1 VAVTRTDA
9 PEGHDMP
16 LHAPFPELDE
26 LLAAM
31 GEAGSRICD
40 IDASE
45 AGAGTICPGCEAG
58 PVAGPG
64 GHAR

>member
-1 VAVTRTDA
+1 MTA
-9 PEGHDMP
+9 MP

-40 IDASE
+40 INAS
-45 AGAGTICPGCEAG
+45 
-58 PVAGPG
+58 
-64 GHAR
+64 